1 MVDKLKNGVN
11 SIKSGRWVVSVCR
24 NKSPMSKVIGL
35 NVLVFFFTDLFFDSA
50 RAARSGETLSGA
62 FIWMNKLQNRGSAP
76 FSLRPGQRGRVRR
89 ISSLQTINNVRT
101 NRSNTNTNRKSRDAL
116 CWTDVESLA
125 DLIDP
130 CSLNTTAQV
139 ALDKSVS

>member
-62 FIWMNKLQNRGSAP
+62 FI
-76 FSLRPGQRGRVRR
+76 
-89 ISSLQTINNVRT
+89 
-101 NRSNTNTNRKSRDAL
+101 
-116 CWTDVESLA
+116 
-125 DLIDP
+125 
-130 CSLNTTAQV
+130 
-139 ALDKSVS
+139 